1 MGSLAVLTMAAD
13 AARPEAVA
21 RKPLH
26 PFFAPNHTAVNP
38 KAPDVNDTP
47 ELDNIPK
54 APNDPPTADAAN
66 AQDAGDV
73 APIATNGRRNKR
85 RKTNTDKDN
94 DEAEKKPR
102 ANKRPRASTGG
113 IAQHFAKPGKGAD
126 GADAKAEEEDAAPE
140 PATTSSD
147 ALAPVVIPDH
157 NEAQPPQQPP
167 TSTTDAPAKAT
178 KVLRLNLKS
187 GTIGSPPKPKQAPG
201 GSTASRGTKV
211 SPGRGKNA
219 KSWIVTIRYGTD
231 DESRA
236 RIGQKIADILTPPSV
251 DALPAT
257 KPSTSSADEPDQL
270 PAITQPPV
278 PKDSKSTHPF
288 FLGKAK
294 KVQLEDPLPET
305 KTSTAPASPE
315 KAKMKI
321 FRTNPCSPKKPRV
334 DNPAVR
340 MPQFGVKNMGPK
352 VAGSKH
358 PAWPW
363 KDMTDA
369 RELDLVVEG
378 ARDLPPSFHLRKSK
392 GHTVQIPLSE
402 SITEHMTKTL
412 RIPKAIEDL
421 RALNTDDFLPPP
433 PELRLPIKHFESGR
447 KLQARIIPELKGL
460 LPPPKTK
467 KGARN
472 KPAAEPKFQP
482 PPQLSRLFDSVVTGL
497 SAFDTSQCETS
508 NWAQKYAPTS
518 AVEVLQS
525 GEEQFLLRD
534 WLQALTVQSVDKGVA
549 DSDKPEASSGKGAG
563 PKKKRRKKLDGFIVS
578 SDDEDYEFCPVSD
591 EEPDAW
597 GPNTGRGL
605 VKKTVVRSTDLKKG
619 KEGDKIA
626 NGVLISGP
634 HGCGKTAAVYAV
646 AKELGFE
653 VFEINTSSRRSGKD
667 VMQKIGDMTRNH
679 LVRHNKT
686 FAPAEDQE
694 PVTDDEVAK
703 DLKSGKQATMNA
715 FFKPKAGAPKPKP
728 KPKMKEQV
736 KPTSSAPV
744 PSKEAKK
751 ESSKNQRQSLILLE
765 EADILYEEDK
775 QFWLTVVGLMTQ
787 SKRPFIMTCND
798 ETLVPISTMRLHG
811 IFRLSPPPRE
821 LAVDRLLLVAA
832 NEGHALKRHAV
843 ELLYESRHE
852 DLRAATMDLQF
863 WCQLGVG
870 DRRGGFEW
878 FYLRWPKGIDLD
890 ENKDVVRV
898 VSEDTY
904 RAGMNW
910 LGRDAIVEEGA
921 SPRLVE
927 EELMAQSC
935 EFWGLDIARWQD
947 SGAFCSWAERASAEA
962 NTPARRR
969 ATLDAYD
976 GLSDAMGAADILGTD
991 LFAGFKEEL
1000 LDATCPDLPAK
1011 TYDDFIVGPKH
1022 IDTPF
1027 VTHHDSDSACL
1038 AFTLKSL
1045 AKCNIR
1051 AQTAPA
1057 ASDGAPE
1064 LQPVN
1069 ETQVIDFIR
1078 HNLASPVPGSWA
1090 INRLDFALAFDPLA
1104 TSDFA
1109 PLQPTS
1115 YLDPSVFDRNMNLLV
1130 LDLAPFVRTIIS
1142 YEAELQ
1148 KQRLKLSSL
1157 ISEGGGAA
1165 KGSKRMRTTR
1175 AALSALEGGSR
1186 STIRG
1191 EKWFKAAINPILV
1204 ARTAGAGWGSSV
1216 AGGSE
1221 TTTSPPTVTSPP
1233 AVSEPE
1239 PSQSSCPVSPKE
1251 PAVKKAS
1258 VKRGRGR
1265 PRKVVLQE
1273 ESGDELGEA

>member
-26 PFFAPNHTAVNP
+26 PFFAPNHATVNP
-38 KAPDVNDTP
+38 KAPEVNDTP
-47 ELDNIPK
+47 ELDNDPK
-54 APNDPPTADAAN
+54 TSNDPLAADTVAGQN
-66 AQDAGDV
+66 AGDV
-73 APIATNGRRNKR
+73 PPIDTNGRRNKR
-85 RKTNTDKDN
+85 RKTNAEKDN
-94 DEAEKKPR
+94 EDTTEKKPR
-102 ANKRPRASTGG
+102 ATKRARASTGG
-113 IAQHFAKPGKGAD
+113 ITQHFVKTGKGTD
-126 GADAKAEEEDAAPE
+126 GAAEEGVAQE
-140 PATTSSD
+140 PAATFD
-147 ALAPVVIPDH
+147 DAPVPAAIPSSIADSR
-157 NEAQPPQQPP
+157 PPQQ
-167 TSTTDAPAKAT
+167 SLASAADGPAKAT

-187 GTIGSPPKPKQAPG
+187 GTIGSPPKPKQASG
-201 GSTASRGTKV
+201 GNTVGRGAKV
-211 SPGRGKNA
+211 SPGRGKNV
-219 KSWIVTIRYGTD
+219 KSRIVTIRYGND

-236 RIGQKIADILTPPSV
+236 RIGQKIKDILTAQSGNAPPVTKTAMSSV
-251 DALPAT
+251 I
-257 KPSTSSADEPDQL
+257 EPDQRSAGAKPPL
-270 PAITQPPV
+270 PKEA
-278 PKDSKSTHPF
+278 KSTHPF
-288 FLGKAK
+288 FTGKAK
-294 KVQLEDPLPET
+294 KVQIEPPLPET
-305 KTSTAPASPE
+305 TTNATPKSPE
-315 KAKMKI
+315 RAKMKI
-321 FRTNPCSPKKPRV
+321 FRTSPCSPKKPRV
-334 DNPAVR
+334 ENAALR

-363 KDMTDA
+363 KDMADV
-369 RELDLVVEG
+369 READLVIEG
-378 ARDLPPSFHLRKSK
+378 VQDLPTSFHLRKSK
-392 GHTVQIPLSE
+392 GHTVQIPLYA
-402 SITEHMTKTL
+402 SITEHMTAAL
-412 RIPKAIEDL
+412 QIPKAIEDL

-460 LPPPKTK
+460 LPPAKAK

-472 KPAAEPKFQP
+472 KATVEPKVQP

-497 SAFDTSQCETS
+497 SAFDTSRCETS
-508 NWAQKYAPTS
+508 NWVQKYAPLS

-525 GEEQFLLRD
+525 GGEQFLLRD

-563 PKKKRRKKLDGFIVS
+563 AKKKRRKKLDGFIVS
-578 SDDEDYEFCPVSD
+578 SDDEDYELCPASD
-591 EEPDAW
+591 GEPDAW
-597 GPNTGRGL
+597 APNTGRGL
-605 VKKTVVRSTDLKKG
+605 VKKTVVSSTDLKKG
-619 KEGDKIA
+619 KDGDKIA

-653 VFEINTSSRRSGKD
+653 VFEINSSSRRSGKD

-703 DLKSGKQATMNA
+703 DLKSGKQATMNS

-728 KPKMKEQV
+728 KPKEQA
-736 KPTSSAPV
+736 KPATSASAPT
-744 PSKEAKK
+744 KEAKK
-751 ESSKNQRQSLILLE
+751 EPSKNQRQSLILLE

-775 QFWLTVVGLMTQ
+775 QFWLTVVSLMTQ

-798 ETLVPISTMRLHG
+798 ETLVPISTLRLHG

-843 ELLYESRHE
+843 ELLYESRHQ

-947 SGAFCSWAERASAEA
+947 SGAFCSWGERMSAEA
-962 NTPARRR
+962 DTSTRRR
-969 ATLDAYD
+969 ATLEAYD
-976 GLSDAMGAADILGTD
+976 SLSDAMGAADILGTD
-991 LFAGFKEEL
+991 LFAGFKEVCLGCVLSSAESNANRTTTGTSRCHL
-1000 LDATCPDLPAK
+1000 PRPASQDLRRLYCRSQAHRHPVPHSSRLGLGQPDLYCQIPCQVQPPS
-1011 TYDDFIVGPKH
+1011 TNYLYRHDRGPG
-1022 IDTPF
+1022 
-1027 VTHHDSDSACL
+1027 
-1038 AFTLKSL
+1038 
-1045 AKCNIR
+1045 
-1051 AQTAPA
+1051 APA
-1057 ASDGAPE
+1057 
-1064 LQPVN
+1064 
-1069 ETQVIDFIR
+1069 R
-1078 HNLASPVPGSWA
+1078 
-1090 INRLDFALAFDPLA
+1090 
-1104 TSDFA
+1104 
-1109 PLQPTS
+1109 
-1115 YLDPSVFDRNMNLLV
+1115 DR
-1130 LDLAPFVRTIIS
+1130 DT
-1142 YEAELQ
+1142 
-1148 KQRLKLSSL
+1148 
-1157 ISEGGGAA
+1157 GH
-1165 KGSKRMRTTR
+1165 
-1175 AALSALEGGSR
+1175 
-1186 STIRG
+1186 
-1191 EKWFKAAINPILV
+1191 
-1204 ARTAGAGWGSSV
+1204 
-1216 AGGSE
+1216 
-1221 TTTSPPTVTSPP
+1221 
-1233 AVSEPE
+1233 
-1239 PSQSSCPVSPKE
+1239 
-1251 PAVKKAS
+1251 
-1258 VKRGRGR
+1258 
-1265 PRKVVLQE
+1265 
-1273 ESGDELGEA
+1273 

>member
-1 MGSLAVLTMAAD
+1 MAAD

-26 PFFAPNHTAVNP
+26 PFFAPNHATVNP

-47 ELDNIPK
+47 ELDTNPK
-54 APNDPPTADAAN
+54 TSNGPLAAEI
-66 AQDAGDV
+66 ATGQDAGDV
-73 APIATNGRRNKR
+73 PPIDTNGRRNKR
-85 RKTNTDKDN
+85 RKTDAEKDN
-94 DEAEKKPR
+94 EDTAKKPR
-102 ANKRPRASTGG
+102 ATKRARASTGG
-113 IAQHFAKPGKGAD
+113 IAQHFVKTGKGTDGAD
-126 GADAKAEEEDAAPE
+126 GKAEEEDVAQE
-140 PATTSSD
+140 PPATSSD
-147 ALAPVVIPDH
+147 APAAPTIIPESI
-157 NEAQPPQQPP
+157 NESRHPRQPP
-167 TSTTDAPAKAT
+167 TSTTDGPEKAT

-201 GSTASRGTKV
+201 GSTAGRGTKAF
-211 SPGRGKNA
+211 PGRGKNI
-219 KSWIVTIRYGTD
+219 KSQVVTIRYGSD

-236 RIGQKIADILTPPSV
+236 RIGEKIKDILTTRSV
-251 DALPAT
+251 DAPPAAKPAT
-257 KPSTSSADEPDQL
+257 SLTNEPDQL
-270 PAITQPPV
+270 PTVTKPLL
-278 PKDSKSTHPF
+278 PKESKSTHPF

-294 KVQLEDPLPET
+294 KVQIEAPVPET
-305 KTSTAPASPE
+305 TASAAHTSPE
-315 KAKMKI
+315 RAKMKI
-321 FRTNPCSPKKPRV
+321 FRTNPCSPRKLCV
-334 DNPAVR
+334 ENAAVR

-369 RELDLVVEG
+369 RETDVVVDG
-378 ARDLPPSFHLRKSK
+378 AQDLPPSFHLRKSK

-402 SITEHMTKTL
+402 SITEHMTATL
-412 RIPKAIEDL
+412 QIPKAIMDL
-421 RALNTDDFLPPP
+421 QALNTDDFLPPP

-460 LPPPKTK
+460 LPPPKANT
-467 KGARN
+467 GARS
-472 KPAAEPKFQP
+472 KAAAQLKVQP

-497 SAFDTSQCETS
+497 SAFDTSRCETS
-508 NWAQKYAPTS
+508 NWAQKYAPVS
-518 AVEVLQS
+518 AIEVLQS
-525 GEEQFLLRD
+525 GGEQFLLRD
-534 WLQALTVQSVDKGVA
+534 WLQALTVQSVDKGMV
-549 DSDKPEASSGKGAG
+549 DSDKPDVSSGKGAG
-563 PKKKRRKKLDGFIVS
+563 AKKKRRKKLDGFIVS
-578 SDDEDYEFCPVSD
+578 SDDEDYELCPMSD
-591 EEPDAW
+591 GEPDAW
-597 GPNTGRGL
+597 APNTGRGL
-605 VKKTVVRSTDLKKG
+605 AKKTVVSSTDLKKG
-619 KEGDKIA
+619 KDGDKIA

-653 VFEINTSSRRSGKD
+653 VFEINSSSRRSGKD
-667 VMQKIGDMTRNH
+667 VMQRIGDMTRNH
-679 LVRHNKT
+679 LVRHNKAL
-686 FAPAEDQE
+686 APADDQE

-715 FFKPKAGAPKPKP
+715 FFKPKAGAPTPKP
-728 KPKMKEQV
+728 KTKEQV
-736 KPTSSAPV
+736 KPAPLASAPA
-744 PSKEAKK
+744 KEAKK
-751 ESSKNQRQSLILLE
+751 EPSKNQRQSLILLE

-775 QFWLTVVGLMTQ
+775 QFWLTVVSLMTQ

-798 ETLVPISTMRLHG
+798 EALVPISTLRLHG

-843 ELLYESRHE
+843 ELLYESRDQ

-890 ENKDVVRV
+890 ENKEVVRV

-935 EFWGLDIARWQD
+935 DFWGLDIARWQD
-947 SGAFCSWAERASAEA
+947 SGAFCSWAERTSAEA
-962 NTPARRR
+962 DTPVRRC
-969 ATLDAYD
+969 AALDAYD

-1000 LDATCPDLPAK
+1000 LDATCPELPAK
-1011 TYDDFIVGPKH
+1011 THDDFIVGPKH

-1027 VTHHDSDSACL
+1027 VTHHDSDSASL
-1038 AFTLKSL
+1038 AFAVKSL
-1045 AKCNIR
+1045 AKSTLR
-1051 AQTAPA
+1051 GQTA
-1057 ASDGAPE
+1057 APE
-1064 LQPVN
+1064 LQPVD

-1078 HNLASPVPGSWA
+1078 HSLASPVPGSWA

-1104 TSDFA
+1104 TSDCA

-1115 YLDPSVFDRNMNLLV
+1115 YLDPSVFDRNMKLLV

-1142 YEAELQ
+1142 YEADLQ
-1148 KQRLKLSSL
+1148 KQRLRLSSL
-1157 ISEGGGAA
+1157 ISEGGGGAA

-1204 ARTAGAGWGSSV
+1204 ARTAGTGWGSSAV
-1216 AGGSE
+1216 GEGDT
-1221 TTTSPPTVTSPP
+1221 TTTSPSAVASPP
-1233 AVSEPE
+1233 TAASEPS
-1239 PSQSSCPVSPKE
+1239 PSQSSSPASPRE
-1251 PAVKKAS
+1251 LAVKAPA
-1258 VKRGRGR
+1258 KRGRGR
-1265 PRKVVLQE
+1265 PRKMVIQEE
-1273 ESGDELGEA
+1273 ESGDELGGA